1 LVSSI
6 PRREREERR
15 EREREKKKGRRTHQE
30 LKQVIAV
37 FVREDVIKERRETL
51 VSRQTTKLSDD
62 EIQRKKK
69 IHSKKKKKKKVVS
82 FPFHTKK
89 NTKKWI
95 SIGDDDYSRDDNDE
109 RERR

>member
-1 LVSSI
+1 MVSSI
-6 PRREREERR
+6 PRREREKRDAR
-15 EREREKKKGRRTHQE
+15 ERERKKKGRRTHQE

-69 IHSKKKKKKKVVS
+69 NPFEEEEEEEESRFVS
-82 FPFHTKK
+82 F
-89 NTKKWI
+89 
-95 SIGDDDYSRDDNDE
+95 SY
-109 RERR
+109 

>member
-6 PRREREERR
+6 PRREREKRDAR
-15 EREREKKKGRRTHQE
+15 ERERKKKGRRTHQE

-69 IHSKKKKKKKVVS
+69 IHSKKKKKKVDS
-82 FPFHTKK
+82 FPFHTK

-95 SIGDDDYSRDDNDE
+95 SIGDDDSRDDN
-109 RERR
+109 

>member
-1 LVSSI
+1 MVSSI
-6 PRREREERR
+6 PRREREKRDAR
-15 EREREKKKGRRTHQE
+15 ERERKKKGRRTHQE

-69 IHSKKKKKKKVVS
+69 NPFEEEEEEESRFVS
-82 FPFHTKK
+82 F
-89 NTKKWI
+89 
-95 SIGDDDYSRDDNDE
+95 SY
-109 RERR
+109 